1 MRRTTFRRGIAVVI
15 LLGVALLAAPA
26 WAQDAAPAGAPTAA
40 PAEGA
45 MDGAVQT
52 VTAVV
57 AVATDPTSWLDNTW
71 LGNSVIRWLTLAAV
85 LCGSVVVGAIISGLL
100 KWQANRL
107 GRRDHWETVEIF
119 CRAIHKPVLLLA
131 LGIALWSAQFFMD
144 LGTNL
149 AEGEVG
155 FSLYAFWSRLLDI
168 IFALTVG
175 WTIYRF
181 SSVVEHWLMR
191 ITGVTASQI
200 DDQLAPMLL
209 KAIKA
214 LLFVTGLL
222 YVLRNG
228 FHRDVSALV
237 AGLGLTGLAIALA
250 SQHMVGHL
258 FGSVMILMDNSFQL
272 GDTITV
278 AGVTG
283 TVEDVGLR
291 STRVRTP
298 EGKSVAIP
306 NGTIANT
313 TVTREALGDSTR
325 RFTVKVTGAA
335 EPARLAKA
343 RDLLAGLMADFGD
356 QFDRSVAGG
365 VFFRDADVG
374 GMSFEVIYAFTGADG
389 DPDGLRAF
397 NDTFNTAL
405 LDRFAAAELP
415 ATFTK

>member
-1 MRRTTFRRGIAVVI
+1 MRRTTFRLGFVLAC
-15 LLGVALLAAPA
+15 LLVAMLATPAPA
-26 WAQDAAPAGAPTAA
+26 PAQDSDPADVPTDALEIVVEVDPGAL
-40 PAEGA
+40 GI
-45 MDGAVQT
+45 MDPV
-52 VTAVV
+52 
-57 AVATDPTSWLDNTW
+57 SWLDRQW
-71 LGNSVIRWLTLAAV
+71 LGNSCFDWLLLVAV
-85 LCGSVVVGAIISGLL
+85 LCGSVVIGAVVSGLL

-107 GRRDHWETVEIF
+107 GRRNHWETAEIF
-119 CRAIHKPVLLLA
+119 CRAIHRPVLVLA
-131 LGIALWSAQFFMD
+131 MGIGLWSAQFFMD
-144 LGTNL
+144 LGVNL

-155 FSLYAFWSRLLDI
+155 FNLHALWTRLLDI

-175 WTIYRF
+175 WMIYRF
-181 SSVVEHWLMR
+181 SAVVEHWLLR
-191 ITGVTASQI
+191 LTGATASQI
-200 DDQLAPMLL
+200 DDRLAPILL

-291 STRVRTP
+291 STRILTP
-298 EGKSVAIP
+298 EGKTVAIP

-313 TVTREALGDSTR
+313 TVTRDAVGDRTR

-335 EPARLAKA
+335 EPARLTKA
-343 RDLLAGLMADFGD
+343 RELLAGLMADFGD

-374 GMSFEVIYAFTGADG
+374 GMSFEVIYAFAGAEG

-405 LDRFAAAELP
+405 LERFTTAELP